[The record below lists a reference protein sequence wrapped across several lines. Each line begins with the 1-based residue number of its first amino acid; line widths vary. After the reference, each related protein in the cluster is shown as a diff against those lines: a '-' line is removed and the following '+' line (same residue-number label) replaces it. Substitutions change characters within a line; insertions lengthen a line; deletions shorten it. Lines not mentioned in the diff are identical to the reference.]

1 MHRLKNGYIT
11 LVRML
16 RRPAQRL
23 GLLAA
28 LERQQTRRI
37 ARWGRSLFAI
47 YDIDDMVA
55 IDLPWW
61 CLKAVARVDAFLAAR
76 PDARVFEY
84 GSGASSVWLARRAA
98 TLVSV
103 EHDLAWHQVVAA
115 QLANYAN
122 ARLILAPPEAH
133 PHPEQG
139 RYGSR
144 KAGWRDQTFHD
155 YVHAIDREQ
164 GPFDL
169 IVIDGRSR
177 PACLEAAARR
187 LKPDG
192 LIVFDNSGRSH
203 YQQAIRNSGLQH
215 RHYRGLTACL
225 PYPDTTSLLRV
236 GRSGGGAE

>member
-1 MHRLKNGYIT
+1 MHRLKSGYIA
-11 LVRML
+11 LVRTL
-16 RRPAQRL
+16 RGPAARL

-28 LERQQTRRI
+28 LERQRTRRV
-37 ARWGRSLFAI
+37 ALWARSLFAI

-61 CLKAVARVDAFLAAR
+61 CLKAVAHVDAFLADR
-76 PDARVFEY
+76 PGARVFEY

-103 EHDLAWHQVVAA
+103 EHDPVWHQVVAA
-115 QLANYAN
+115 KLADYAN
-122 ARLILAPPEAH
+122 ARLILAPPEVP
-133 PHPEQG
+133 PHPDQG

-155 YVHAIDREQ
+155 YVHAIDCEQ
-164 GPFDL
+164 GQFDL

-192 LIVFDNSGRSH
+192 LIVFDNSARPH
-203 YQQAIRNSGLQH
+203 YRQAIRTSGLQH
-215 RHYRGLTACL
+215 RRYLGLTACL

-236 GRSGGGAE
+236 GRPGGRAE